1 MYALTFIFCRDMY
14 RWYFVDAVKAR
25 VLLKSVNYKQFSEIN
40 KIFTMLNARN
50 LDGFKSVE
58 SCFRERDKFK
68 QLRKKN
74 S

>member
-1 MYALTFIFCRDMY
+1 MY

-50 LDGFKSVE
+50 LDGLNLLKAVSVNVI
-58 SCFRERDKFK
+58 S
-68 QLRKKN
+68 LSN
-74 S
+74 